1 MFYGKSRGQGRKYKR
16 LLKYIAEIE
25 PYIDKEEIEEWGF
38 EHFHVPCPVWL
49 DMPRTSSK
57 IKTAFCKAWIRKTEE
72 ILKAKPKNFE
82 FCKVVCAICIPYV
95 RDSQIIIFYNQK
107 YYETFW
113 NRHGDYQNWS
123 KIPDGRSLMKER
135 NIVTDLKE
143 YGFKEILTDEDYTS
157 VSQIWFYGEVY
168 ENNLS

>member
-57 IKTAFCKAWIRKTEE
+57 I
-72 ILKAKPKNFE
+72 ILQGR
-82 FCKVVCAICIPYV
+82 VCYM
-95 RDSQIIIFYNQK
+95 
-107 YYETFW
+107 
-113 NRHGDYQNWS
+113 H
-123 KIPDGRSLMKER
+123 SLCER
-135 NIVTDLKE
+135 
-143 YGFKEILTDEDYTS
+143 LTDYH
-157 VSQIWFYGEVY
+157 F
-168 ENNLS
+168 L